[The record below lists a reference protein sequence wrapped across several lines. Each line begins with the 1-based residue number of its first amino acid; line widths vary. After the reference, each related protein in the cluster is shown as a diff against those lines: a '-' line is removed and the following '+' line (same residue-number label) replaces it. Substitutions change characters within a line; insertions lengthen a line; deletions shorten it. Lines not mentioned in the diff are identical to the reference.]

1 MVSPGESPPVQAKAA
16 SAAARAPPK
25 RVMRGCSA
33 IRQRLDARGARR
45 VTHRN
50 GVRGTLTPAML
61 IRTSDA
67 VKGMC
72 RFLPSQAGSAT
83 LERTMSESETRTRR
97 AKTKPP
103 ATSADG
109 AAPSEAEA
117 KAAVEPLTFREKL
130 EAGRFVVSVEV
141 DPPHGLG
148 ARKAIEGT
156 RLLKEAGVDV
166 INVGDSPTAKIRMS
180 PLAMSTLLMREV
192 GVEIVMHYTTRDRNA
207 MAIHSDMVGAR

>member
-1 MVSPGESPPVQAKAA
+1 
-16 SAAARAPPK
+16 
-25 RVMRGCSA
+25 MRGE
-33 IRQRLDARGARR
+33 RGALRIE
-45 VTHRN
+45 N
-50 GVRGTLTPAML
+50 GVWATLTPAML

-83 LERTMSESETRTRR
+83 LERTMSESETRTSG
-97 AKTKPP
+97 AKSKPP

-130 EAGRFVVSVEV
+130 EAGRFIVSVEV

-148 ARKAIEGT
+148 AREAVGGARVLEG
-156 RLLKEAGVDV
+156 GGGDV
-166 INVGDSPTAKIRMS
+166 VNVGGSPAAKIPVS
-180 PLAMSTLLMREV
+180 PPSMFTL
-192 GVEIVMHYTTRDRNA
+192 
-207 MAIHSDMVGAR
+207 